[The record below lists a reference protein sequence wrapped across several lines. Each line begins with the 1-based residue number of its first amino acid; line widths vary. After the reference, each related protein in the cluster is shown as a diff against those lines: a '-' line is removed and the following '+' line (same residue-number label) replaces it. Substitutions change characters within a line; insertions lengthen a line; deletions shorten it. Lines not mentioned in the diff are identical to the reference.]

1 MTADKKFKRLVRD
14 RARRT
19 GESYAVARHWLLRK
33 HPEESSV
40 TEQLIPVRLAAIKR
54 NVGGERNDT
63 PVVDLAE
70 IDGDRH
76 VYIFVGQ
83 REAEA
88 MAHALEHTEPRRP
101 LPHDLLSQTLDALGG
116 DIDQIVIRYQPD
128 DSVFT
133 AEVLLTGDQSPAG
146 ASIDARPSDA
156 LALAVRRAPVPTI
169 LVESSLLHQKHPSS
183 DTDRGS

>member
-19 GESYAVARHWLLRK
+19 GESYTVARHWLLRK

-54 NVGGERNDT
+54 KVGGGRDDT

-70 IDGDRH
+70 VDGDRH

-101 LPHDLLSQTLDALGG
+101 PPHDLLSQTLDALGG
-116 DIDQIVIRYQPD
+116 DVDRIVIRYQPGE
-128 DSVFT
+128 SLFT
-133 AEVLLTGDQSPAG
+133 AEVLVTGDRSPGG

-156 LALAVRRAPVPTI
+156 LALAVRRDPVPAI
-169 LVESSLLHQKHPSS
+169 LVESSLLQHEHPSS
-183 DTDRGS
+183 DTDSGS